1 MMITLQGLWKMTKIL
16 GLYTLIAIVIVL
28 IVMAILKQCFGIS
41 AKKLVYGFLGLEIR
55 NKKGDHE
62 HEKH

>member
-1 MMITLQGLWKMTKIL
+1 MMIALQGLWKMTKIL

-41 AKKLVYGFLGLEIR
+41 TKKLVYGFLKS
-55 NKKGDHE
+55 KK
-62 HEKH
+62 